1 MNSRWIS
8 GLVLGLVLVGAG
20 RAAAQKGGR
29 IAPRMAPQRQALL
42 EEINRRFL
50 NQVVA
55 EMGLTEA
62 QIPRFKQVVIS
73 WAQKRATLELE
84 ERQLHQALVGG
95 ELRPG
100 VAANPDSVSRFVD
113 GINAV
118 RVEYAETFRDEMR
131 DLTPILTPV
140 QRGQFQIRRDQFLQ
154 RVRDLQQQRAGGAK
168 DNPAGLGPEP

>member
-1 MNSRWIS
+1 M
-8 GLVLGLVLVGAG
+8 LVGAG
-20 RAAAQKGGR
+20 QAVAQKGGR
-29 IAPRMAPQRQALL
+29 ILPPRQALL

-50 NQVVA
+50 NQMIA
-55 EMGLTEA
+55 EMGLTDA
-62 QIPRFKQVVIS
+62 QIPRFKQVVLS
-73 WAQKRATLELE
+73 WAQKRATLEQE
-84 ERQLHQALVGG
+84 ERRLHQALVGG

-100 VAANPDSVSRFVD
+100 VAANPDSVARFVD

-154 RVRDLQQQRAGGAK
+154 RVRDLQQKRAGGAT
-168 DNPAGLGPEP
+168 DGGTGAGPEP

>member
-1 MNSRWIS
+1 M
-8 GLVLGLVLVGAG
+8 
-20 RAAAQKGGR
+20 GGR
-29 IAPRMAPQRQALL
+29 LLPPRQALL
-42 EEINRRFL
+42 EEINRRFV
-50 NQVVA
+50 NQVIA

-62 QIPRFKQVVIS
+62 QIPRFKRVVVS
-73 WAQKRATLELE
+73 WAQKRAVLDQE
-84 ERQLHQALVGG
+84 ERRLRQALIGG

-100 VAANPDSVSRFVD
+100 VAANPDSVAKFVD

-168 DNPAGLGPEP
+168 DGEGGARLKP